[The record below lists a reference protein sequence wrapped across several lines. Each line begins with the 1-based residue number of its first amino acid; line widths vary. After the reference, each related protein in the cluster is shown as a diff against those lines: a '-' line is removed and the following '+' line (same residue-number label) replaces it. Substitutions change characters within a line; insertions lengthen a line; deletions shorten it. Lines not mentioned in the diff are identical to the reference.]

1 MDCLAAAGEEETK
14 EMRRIRLTRVD
25 ELQRM
30 RDARPKR
37 PSPAKLTSLG
47 GVSPS
52 APNSPPHRVSIRA
65 SHRCCARRNYNGTGE
80 PPILLAAPL
89 INSPSHTF
97 LSNSDEEAA
106 IAMLAQD
113 MLDNFRATGV
123 DPFDAVKSQVD
134 DLSGEDEYDPR
145 STLAYCPRTRIDRR
159 YANALCMVAAAIGC
173 LEQEAK
179 EEAIAARRKANALRY
194 MVWPHARLMMQ
205 KVASQIVQVGAT
217 KRGMER
223 AEVGP
228 APVGFAYVQVGDGVY
243 LLREDGDGPA
253 VYIGEAHTVV
263 IRTRH

>member
-14 EMRRIRLTRVD
+14 EMRRIRLTRVED
-25 ELQRM
+25 ARCAPEAPIPRKAHLSRGGVAFRPKFPTPSRINQGVAPVLRQKKLQR
-30 RDARPKR
+30 
-37 PSPAKLTSLG
+37 
-47 GVSPS
+47 
-52 APNSPPHRVSIRA
+52 H
-65 SHRCCARRNYNGTGE
+65 
-80 PPILLAAPL
+80 
-89 INSPSHTF
+89 
-97 LSNSDEEAA
+97 SNSDEEAA